1 MWAKPHRLSICR
13 RGSRDHTVIC
23 IEFITRNFC
32 MPTER
37 LHFCPCT
44 PAASTTHRARAIS
57 FVVLQSLH
65 SCKDTGR
72 SSYTCRPQQ
81 LNAVD
86 MKRIGA
92 RRKDSTLL
100 MSACREQHEADLQV
114 AAPVVVKRS
123 SKIVVPCE
131 KVNAAIPALSG
142 FASFQEGFLMSARSR
157 ILKGDKYW

>member
-1 MWAKPHRLSICR
+1 
-13 RGSRDHTVIC
+13 
-23 IEFITRNFC
+23 

-37 LHFCPCT
+37 LIHFCPCT
-44 PAASTTHRARAIS
+44 PAAPTTHRARAIS

-81 LNAVD
+81 LNAVN

-142 FASFQEGFLMSARSR
+142 FASFQEGFLISARSR
-157 ILKGDKYW
+157 ILQGDKYW